1 MPGSIKINTAC
12 PAPQKSTPCG
22 VNRIIDANI
31 NRTKEG
37 LRVCEEIARFI
48 LNSRPLT
55 AEFKRIRHNIDSIIK
70 RLPPNIKLIQERNS
84 LKDIG
89 KNIRANELHRAD
101 CRDIFC
107 ANIQRLKESIRVLE
121 EFSKLGDRKA
131 ALGFKEIRYEI
142 YAIEKKSL
150 KKIESLR
157 NIR

>member
-1 MPGSIKINTAC
+1 MSFSKKKINH
-12 PAPQKSTPCG
+12 
-22 VNRIIDANI
+22 VNRILDANI

-48 LNSRPLT
+48 LNSSRLT
-55 AEFKRIRHNIDSIIK
+55 AEFKRIRHNIDSLIK
-70 RLPPNIKLIQERNS
+70 RLPPNIKLIQERDS

-89 KNIRANELHRAD
+89 KNIRANELCRAD
-101 CRDIFC
+101 SRDIFC

-121 EFSKLGDRKA
+121 EFSKLSSQKA
-131 ALGFKEIRYEI
+131 ALGFKEIRYKI

-150 KKIESLR
+150 KEIESLR